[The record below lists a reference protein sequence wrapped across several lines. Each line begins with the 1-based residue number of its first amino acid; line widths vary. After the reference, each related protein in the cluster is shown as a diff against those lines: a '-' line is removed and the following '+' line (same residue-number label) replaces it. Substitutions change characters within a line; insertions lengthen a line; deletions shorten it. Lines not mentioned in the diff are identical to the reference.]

1 MCGISGAIGNIK
13 KNEKYIYKM
22 SNELVHRG
30 PDLKLSVKI
39 DKVIFNHNRLS
50 IIDLT
55 KNGSQPMNSLNGRYS
70 MIYNGEIYN
79 YLEILENLDLQGTNY
94 GDTRA
99 LIELF
104 SKKKIKCLEYLRGMF
119 AFAIYD
125 RKYKRTYLIRDRFGI
140 KPLYYH
146 YSYRDK
152 IFYFSSEIKPLL
164 KFQKYKNYD
173 QDVINDYLTHSL
185 LDHSKKTFF
194 KDIFQ
199 IMPGEY
205 LEVNSKGQIVK
216 SVKWYDLKKKINPV
230 GEKKNK
236 KFQEEYNHLLRET
249 IKIHTRSDVK
259 VGISLSGG
267 LDSQTILSEYL
278 KNNYQS
284 NIYSYNFYF
293 SNKKYS
299 ERSTVEKFLKNK
311 NIKNNY
317 ILLNTDFFPNFQ
329 KMIDI
334 QEQPYGGIA
343 TISMQSLYKKAKK
356 DGLKVLL
363 NGTGADDSLAGS
375 NREILVYLL
384 QLLNS
389 KQYNKLNNQINY
401 YSKFYKLSKNN
412 IISKLK
418 YLKENFSNFGAD
430 GSLLNSSNFLKKKF
444 DVRIKNNLE
453 INLRSILVDRISRNK
468 IPRNLRYEDRN
479 SMSNSI
485 EVRVPFLDHK
495 LVEYSLNLPEKLIID
510 KSIGK
515 IALRNFMKKDFNYK
529 NAFKIKKSIQTPQ
542 IEWLLKNKN
551 KKIII
556 DLLKKKNSFIS
567 TFIDV
572 KKAHDFVNSEKF
584 YKIKNSNF
592 IWQWLSLET
601 WYEKFF

>member
-1 MCGISGAIGNIK
+1 
-13 KNEKYIYKM
+13 
-22 SNELVHRG
+22 
-30 PDLKLSVKI
+30 
-39 DKVIFNHNRLS
+39 
-50 IIDLT
+50 
-55 KNGSQPMNSLNGRYS
+55 
-70 MIYNGEIYN
+70 
-79 YLEILENLDLQGTNY
+79 
-94 GDTRA
+94 
-99 LIELF
+99 
-104 SKKKIKCLEYLRGMF
+104 
-119 AFAIYD
+119 
-125 RKYKRTYLIRDRFGI
+125 
-140 KPLYYH
+140 
-146 YSYRDK
+146 
-152 IFYFSSEIKPLL
+152 
-164 KFQKYKNYD
+164 
-173 QDVINDYLTHSL
+173 
-185 LDHSKKTFF
+185 
-194 KDIFQ
+194 
-199 IMPGEY
+199 MPGEY

-230 GEKKNK
+230 GEKNK

-485 EVRVPFLDHK
+485 EVRVPLLDHK
-495 LVEYSLNLPEKLIID
+495 LVEYSLNLPVKLIID
-510 KSIGK
+510 KYIGK

-529 NAFKIKKSIQTPQ
+529 NA
-542 IEWLLKNKN
+542 LR
-551 KKIII
+551 
-556 DLLKKKNSFIS
+556 LKKYTNTSNRMAFEKQKQKNHNRSFKE
-567 TFIDV
+567 
-572 KKAHDFVNSEKF
+572 KKQL
-584 YKIKNSNF
+584 YKYI
-592 IWQWLSLET
+592 
-601 WYEKFF
+601 Y